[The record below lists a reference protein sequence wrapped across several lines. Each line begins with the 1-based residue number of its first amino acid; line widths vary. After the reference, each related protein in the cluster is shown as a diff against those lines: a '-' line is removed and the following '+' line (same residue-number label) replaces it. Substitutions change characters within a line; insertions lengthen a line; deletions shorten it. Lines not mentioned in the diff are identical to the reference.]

1 MFLQRLIEY
10 SKRLKKLP
18 PTLYSEAPVRY
29 IIDLDRD
36 GRLLSRSPTDTAD
49 PSSKST
55 RNGLRH
61 PVPRVQRASG
71 IRPLLLSDNGAYTL
85 GLTREG
91 KDPEREQ
98 ACHEAYMEQLR
109 RCAAQTQEP
118 AVQAILAFYDQNL
131 DAELN
136 LPADLASSANIT
148 FRVGVDWAVDLP
160 AVQAWWAAENATDA
174 EGSNAPTMQCLACGQ
189 PRRVLERLQTKI
201 KGIPGGQ
208 TTGTSLISANADAFE
223 SYGLQASLIAPI
235 CAPCAESMT
244 RALNALLAEPTTHLI
259 LGDSSV
265 FVCWTREETSFDFLN
280 MLSKPDPADVKALLS
295 SVYGKPAPSV
305 EANRFYAALL
315 SGSGGRAVL
324 RAWIDATLPET
335 KHNLAVWFQR
345 QSIIG
350 AWGDPHEPLGLYAL
364 AEATVRDRKEIA
376 PPTYKA
382 LLTSALQGYPLPP
395 NLLYQVVLRTLVGV
409 KVQGTNVVEHV
420 SRKQAALLKLVLLS
434 QASASTKE
442 DTMVELDVHNV
453 QPAYLCGRLLAVLE
467 SAQRAAIPEAKATIV
482 DRYYGTASTAP
493 ATVFGMLLQGAQSH
507 LGKLERDKPG
517 AYQAIQQRLEEVMAG
532 LQSFPRVL
540 NLQEQAL
547 FALGYYHQR
556 AEHRAGIKAAV
567 ANKAAVAESNI

>member
-10 SKRLKKLP
+10 SERLNLP

-29 IIDLDRD
+29 IIDLDRN

-49 PSSKST
+49 PSSKGSQ
-55 RNGLRH
+55 NGQRRC
-61 PVPRVQRASG
+61 VPRVQRSSG
-71 IRPLLLSDNGAYTL
+71 IRPLLLSDNAAYTL
-85 GLTREG
+85 GITREG
-91 KDPEREQ
+91 KDPEREL
-98 ACHEAYMEQLR
+98 ACHEAYLDQLR
-109 RCAAQTQEP
+109 RCAAQTLEP
-118 AVQAILAFYDQNL
+118 AVQAIFAFYDQGS
-131 DAELN
+131 DVELK
-136 LPADLASSANIT
+136 PPDDLAGSANIT
-148 FRVGVDWAVDLP
+148 FRVEGVMPVDLP
-160 AVQAWWAAENATDA
+160 VVQAWWAAENATDA
-174 EGSNAPTMQCLACGQ
+174 EGSNAPTMQCLVCGQ
-189 PRRVLERLQTKI
+189 QRRVLERLQEKI

-208 TTGTSLISANADAFE
+208 TTGTSIISANAEAFE

-235 CAPCAESMT
+235 CASCAEHMT
-244 RALNALLAEPTTHLI
+244 KALNHLLADLAAR
-259 LGDSSV
+259 LKFGDSSV
-265 FVCWTREETSFDFLN
+265 CVCWTREETSFSFLDLLN
-280 MLSKPDPADVKALLS
+280 KPDPADVKALLR
-295 SVYGKPAPSV
+295 SVYGKPAPAV
-305 EANRFYAALL
+305 AANRFYAALL

-324 RAWIDATLPET
+324 RAWIDASLPEIQ
-335 KHNLAVWFQR
+335 HHLAGWFQR

-350 AWGDPHEPLGLYAL
+350 EWGDPPEPLGLYTL

-395 NLLYQVVLRTLVGV
+395 NLLYQTVQRTHADQDV
-409 KVQGTNVVEHV
+409 T
-420 SRKQAALLKLVLLS
+420 RKQAALIKLVLLS
-434 QASASTKE
+434 QTIASQKE

-517 AYQAIQQRLEEVMAG
+517 AYQAIQQRLEEVMSG
-532 LQSFPRVL
+532 LQGFPRVL

-567 ANKAAVAESNI
+567 ANKAAAAESNV